1 MNHSLKSQASFVYLA
16 SQSPRRAELL
26 GQLCVPLRKLTP
38 LECGFKSGSQALQD
52 ELLRLEELERAQPG
66 EGALDYVQ
74 RVTFSKFKAALALSD
89 SYPHF
94 EHHNPVLSA
103 DTTVAFGGE
112 ILGKPLSAQEA
123 IGMLERLSGQTHE
136 VFTSVVVGTHV
147 GFEQRLSHS
156 WVEFAHLS
164 SKQMEA
170 YVQTLEWSG
179 KAGGYGIQG
188 RAASFI
194 TSIKGSYSGIMGL
207 PLFETSE
214 LLRPFGLTP

>member
-74 RVTFSKFKAALALSD
+74 RVTLSKFKAALAMLNAL
-89 SYPHF
+89 PH
-94 EHHNPVLSA
+94 HQLQCPVLSA
-103 DTTVAFGGE
+103 DTTVALGSK
-112 ILGKPLSAQEA
+112 ILGKPQSKDEAYAMLEHLSA
-123 IGMLERLSGQTHE
+123 QTHE
-136 VFTSVVVGTHV
+136 VLTCVVVGTPS

-156 WVEFAHLS
+156 WVEFAPLS
-164 SKQMEA
+164 VKLIDA
-170 YVQTLEWSG
+170 YVQTEEWAG

-188 RAASFI
+188 RAAGFI
-194 TSIKGSYSGIMGL
+194 TRIKGSYSGIMGL
-207 PLFETSE
+207 PLFETAS

>member
-1 MNHSLKSQASFVYLA
+1 MNNPQKPQTSFVYLA

-26 GQLCVPLRKLTP
+26 GQLCVPYRKLTP

-74 RVTFSKFKAALALSD
+74 RVTLSKFKAALALSD
-89 SYPHF
+89 AHPSF
-94 EHHNPVLSA
+94 EPQCPVLSA

-112 ILGKPLSAQEA
+112 ILGKPLCAQEA
-123 IGMLERLSGQTHE
+123 QDMLERLSAQTHE
-136 VFTSVVVGTHV
+136 VFTSVVVGTRA
-147 GFEQRLSHS
+147 GFEQRLSRS
-156 WVEFAHLS
+156 WVEFAPMSAKLIES
-164 SKQMEA
+164 
-170 YVQTLEWSG
+170 YVQSSEWSG
-179 KAGGYGIQG
+179 KAGGYAIQG

-194 TSIKGSYSGIMGL
+194 SCIKGSYSGIMGL